1 MERVTEA
8 EQEGKLCRPG
18 GFALTE
24 KLFSLADLEKREEP
38 LSVIDVGCG
47 SGAAMWY
54 LKQKHPAWDICGVDP
69 VLEPSGENSGE
80 EVEADAEAEVGS
92 PHLLCL
98 PRLPGRAEELP
109 FSDASADVILMECSF
124 SKTGDPDRAL
134 NEVMRVLKP
143 DGWFLLSDMYARR
156 EEMEEGFRGE
166 RKASGGTD
174 SSGKM
179 PDGQLLGRLESHKTI
194 WNRLQRAGF
203 SVLEMQ
209 DMSGELIQWIGQKIM
224 DGKACSLY
232 ENLGVDRETLKRAG
246 CGYYLCVAR
255 PSGLWRTLEYAV
267 ENSSFYRETCGK
279 LLPEQSSSE
288 EISRKRIRPGDWER
302 FWKLPFTTPEDIR
315 ENPESFVCV
324 NPKEIARIIT
334 LYTSGSKGN
343 PKRIY
348 FTEADLLRTADFFE
362 KGMQYLIAPGDSI
375 TVYMEG
381 PGRFSIGG
389 LQKEGLARIGSEVT
403 VHGLIRDMAAAAAD
417 GEGRDCFIGVPSQ
430 MYGLASYA
438 PWLRPKSVLLSAD
451 YVPESVKS
459 FLETTWQ
466 CKVYTHWGMTETG
479 YGGGVQCGAREGYH
493 LRDDDLLIEVLDPQT
508 GVPVKDGEYGELVL
522 TTLRRR
528 GMPLLRYR
536 TGDLGR
542 MLTEPCGCGCLK
554 PRLDKVE
561 GRLDDC
567 MRLSDGTV
575 LSMHVLDE
583 LLFSL
588 DGVQDFEA
596 ETEGE
601 KLLRVYVQVRD
612 GMEAPAREAV
622 LNSVVSCLKERFGAV
637 LSIEVQK
644 KEISPYIGSGKRKL
658 RKA

>member
-69 VLEPSGENSGE
+69 VSEPSGENSGE

-92 PHLLCL
+92 PPLLCL
-98 PRLPGRAEELP
+98 PRLPGRAEVLP

-124 SKTGDPDRAL
+124 SKTKDPDGAL
-134 NEVMRVLKP
+134 AEILRVLKP
-143 DGWFLLSDMYARR
+143 DGWLLLSDMYARR
-156 EEMEEGFRGE
+156 EEIVGEG
-166 RKASGGTD
+166 
-174 SSGKM
+174 
-179 PDGQLLGRLESHKTI
+179 DGRQLLGRLESHKTI
-194 WNRLQRAGF
+194 WNRLRNAGF

-288 EISRKRIRPGDWER
+288 EISGKRIRPGDWER
-302 FWKLPFTTPEDIR
+302 FRKLPFTTPEDIR

-451 YVPESVKS
+451 YVPESVKE
-459 FLETTWQ
+459 FLEKTWE
-466 CKVYTHWGMTETG
+466 CRVYTHWGMTETG

-522 TTLRRR
+522 TPLRRR

-637 LSIEVQK
+637 LSIEVQE

>member
-54 LKQKHPAWDICGVDP
+54 LKQRHPAWDICGVDP

-124 SKTGDPDRAL
+124 SKTGDPDGAL

-156 EEMEEGFRGE
+156 EEMEKGFRGE
-166 RKASGGTD
+166 RKASGGAD

-302 FWKLPFTTPEDIR
+302 FRKLPFTTPEDIR

-637 LSIEVQK
+637 LSIEVQE